1 LVKPFP
7 YCLREGL
14 GRVKKFWLEK
24 ILKPKMK
31 NHFEKRGFAS
41 DNNAG
46 VHPDILKEIISSNS
60 GHVTG
65 YGSDIYTEKA
75 LSLFKEHFGN
85 LTETY
90 FVFTGTAANVLGLSG
105 IMKSWNSIITAS
117 TAHLE
122 GDECGAPEK
131 FIGCKVLVVDTP
143 DGKISPELI
152 EKHMHGID
160 FEHHSQPKVISITQS
175 TEMGTVYT
183 VAEIARIATFAHAR
197 GMLLHMD
204 GARLANAAISLNLP
218 FKAFTT
224 DAGVDVLSF
233 GGTKNGMMSGESIC
247 FLKPGLSDDFK
258 YIRKQGMQLASKMR
272 FISAQY
278 IGYFRND
285 LWKRCASN
293 SNAMARML
301 ADKLKLITEVNV
313 TQEVQSNG
321 VFVIMPADIAEKMRD
336 HYFFYPWDEK
346 RSEYR
351 LMASWDTKE
360 EDIEDF
366 VRLLKKELKK

>member
-1 LVKPFP
+1 M
-7 YCLREGL
+7 
-14 GRVKKFWLEK
+14 EK
-24 ILKPKMK
+24 NIV
-31 NHFEKRGFAS
+31 KRGFGS

-46 VHPDILKEIISSNS
+46 IHPDILKEIIASNA

-65 YGSDIYTEKA
+65 YGTDIYTEQA
-75 LSLFKEHFGN
+75 RNLFKEYLGSS
-85 LTETY
+85 TETY
-90 FVFTGTAANVLGLSG
+90 FVFTGTGANVLGLSA
-105 IMKSWNSIITAS
+105 ITRSWNSVITVS

-143 DGKISPELI
+143 DGKITPDLI
-152 EKHMHGID
+152 VKHMHGID
-160 FEHHSQPKVISITQS
+160 FEHHSQPKVVSITQA

-183 VAEIARIATFAHAR
+183 VAEIRAIADFAHSR

-204 GARLANAAISLNLP
+204 GARIANAAVCLNLP

-233 GGTKNGMMSGESIC
+233 GGTKNGMMLGEAIC
-247 FLKPGLSDDFK
+247 FLKPGLSGDFK

-278 IGYFRND
+278 LGYFRNV
-285 LWKRCASN
+285 LWKKCASH
-293 SNAMARML
+293 SNAMAKML
-301 ADKLKLITEVNV
+301 GDKLKQIQGIIITQKIE
-313 TQEVQSNG
+313 SNG
-321 VFVIMPADIAEKMRD
+321 IFVIMPFDIAERMRN

-346 RSEYR
+346 RSEWR
-351 LMASWDTKE
+351 LMCSWDTE
-360 EDIEDF
+360 EKDIEDF
-366 VRLLKKELKK
+366 VKLLKKELKK